1 MTHAERDRRAY
12 RGVLN
17 VKVEQIHPFGV
28 FVRLED
34 GTQGYIRRRELS
46 LSGDI
51 DPAEV
56 VELDEQI
63 KAVAL
68 ESSASGPRLELSHKA
83 TLPDPWKDF
92 VRRNYPG
99 NIVQGTVKDLLPAGI
114 FVEIVPGV
122 KGFVPREQLATWK
135 IERPEDFVWRGD
147 IIEAEIVQISA
158 VERLVRLSIRERL
171 LRKAGSFLPEV
182 QPTAAK
188 AAPVVE
194 ASDEPAAGEPDPLAS
209 VQLGDAG
216 PVLVVEDEEASRDP
230 FIAWLA
236 DRGCVARGAKDA
248 GEALVLYASGG
259 FRLLWIDLDLP
270 VTDGLDLIRQL
281 EALGNDVPIV
291 VSSDP
296 DYLAARMP
304 ELQQHRLAA
313 IFPKPLDPDETTK
326 FLGAL
331 ACGERPAFLQPLE
344 LPPALDRG
352 VVDRSRPEAT
362 ASSGQSI
369 ARLQSALDSLA
380 RDTGAETA
388 VLFRRD
394 SLTQAVRIV
403 AQAGTRAFPGDRG
416 HLLLDSPVRDVIDE
430 ERPVWENQ
438 VTMRSGPRFAKLL
451 MLVEFDSCIGIPIEA
466 AGRTDHALF
475 LFDRAPDAFPAS
487 RLREARVAAVLL
499 AAILERQAL
508 EEQSVAAAGVFLS
521 GQLAAGFGHEV
532 NNKLQGLDFQFS
544 NLRKRV
550 ERVARIHAGDAAS
563 SEFTDL
569 QQALERAVTTANEL
583 SQAVTQFGQLM
594 KPKPSGKIDVNQ
606 QLRLAEMQ
614 LRPLARRARAEV
626 KLILPSGLPPV
637 LGSEICLYQVLVNL
651 MLNAIQQMELK
662 GESRRLLK
670 VTTAFKAGEARSV
683 CIRFADSGPG
693 IHRRLWDKVFDLGFT
708 TRPGGSG
715 LGLFISR
722 RLIEDMGGAIAV
734 EESLMALGTT
744 FAIRLPQSVQK

>member
-1 MTHAERDRRAY
+1 MADSERDRRAY
-12 RGVLN
+12 RGVLS
-17 VKVEQIHPFGV
+17 VRVEQIHPFGV

-34 GTQGYIRRRELS
+34 GTEGYIRRSELS
-46 LSGDI
+46 LSGDLE
-51 DPAEV
+51 PAAV
-56 VELDEQI
+56 VKPGDRI
-63 KAVAL
+63 KAVVV
-68 ESSASGPRLELSHKA
+68 ESPTSGPKLELSHRA
-83 TLPDPWKDF
+83 ALPDPWKDF
-92 VRRNYPG
+92 VKRYCPG
-99 NIVQGTVKDLLPAGI
+99 DIVQGTVKDLLPAGI

-122 KGFVPREQLATWK
+122 RGFVSREQLATWK

-147 IIEAEIVQISA
+147 SVEAMIMQIST
-158 VERLVRLSIRERL
+158 VERLVRLSIKERL

-182 QPTAAK
+182 QPAAAK

-194 ASDEPAAGEPDPLAS
+194 ASDRPADGEPDPLAS
-209 VQLGDAG
+209 AQLGGAG
-216 PVLVVEDEEASRDP
+216 PVLVVEDEEALRDP
-230 FIAWLA
+230 FVSWLA

-248 GEALVLYASGG
+248 DEALTLYASGG

-281 EALGNDVPIV
+281 EALGSDVPIV

-313 IFPKPLDPDETTK
+313 IFPKPLDPDETAR

-331 ACGERPAFLQPLE
+331 ACGERPAFLQPPE
-344 LPPALDRG
+344 LPLALDWGAGDRG
-352 VVDRSRPEAT
+352 GPEAA
-362 ASSGQSI
+362 ASTGQSI
-369 ARLQSALDSLA
+369 ARLQSALDSLT

-394 SLTQAVRIV
+394 SLTQAIRIV
-403 AQAGTRAFPGDRG
+403 AQAGPRAFPGDRG
-416 HLLLDSPVRDVIDE
+416 HLLMDSPVRDVIE
-430 ERPVWENQ
+430 GRQPIWENQ
-438 VTMRSGPRFAKLL
+438 VTTRNGPRFAKLL
-451 MLVEFDSCIGIPIEA
+451 MLMEFDSCIGIPIEV

-475 LFDRAPDAFPAS
+475 LFARASEAFPAS
-487 RLREARVAAVLL
+487 RLREVRGAAVLL
-499 AAILERQAL
+499 TAILERQAL

-532 NNKLQGLDFQFS
+532 NNKLQGLDFQFE
-544 NLRKRV
+544 NLRRRV
-550 ERVARIHAGDAAS
+550 ERMARIHAGDAAS
-563 SEFTDL
+563 SDFAEL
-569 QQALERAVTTANEL
+569 LQALERAVATADEL

-594 KPKPSGKIDVNQ
+594 KPKPSGRIDVNQ

-614 LRPLARRARAEV
+614 LRPLARRALAEV
-626 KLILPSGLPPV
+626 KLMLPSGLPPV

-670 VTTAFKAGEARSV
+670 VATGFEAGDARPV
-683 CIRFADSGPG
+683 CIRFTDTGPG

-708 TRPGGSG
+708 TRPNGSG

-722 RLIEDMGGAIAV
+722 SLIEGMGGIITV
-734 EESLMALGTT
+734 EESLIALGST
-744 FAIRLPQSVQK
+744 FLIRLPQPSPK